1 MFKEGTALK
10 IYIKTTSKL
19 KKNHIRY
26 PFACVKYSGVM
37 QFHFLT

>member
-1 MFKEGTALK
+1 MFKEGRCASAALK
-10 IYIKTTSKL
+10 IYIKT
-19 KKNHIRY
+19 NDIRY